1 MVMMMMMMKWARETQ
16 VAGAGCW
23 LLVRV
28 DDEKADVPARPSAR
42 GDLSII
48 TCIIIGKQPSE
59 SSNPFFTVDARDG
72 GGSGNSHGK
81 KKLNLPMRI

>member
-1 MVMMMMMMKWARETQ
+1 MVMMMTMMVKWAEGD
-16 VAGAGCW
+16 VGCW
-23 LLVRV
+23 VLVRV
-28 DDEKADVPARPSAR
+28 DGEKADVPARPSAR

-81 KKLNLPMRI
+81 KN